1 MKRTYTIFV
10 LIMLANPFRY
20 EWYLWAGCEC
30 NDSDDLILLAN
41 RCRFLRSAK
50 RTFFVEWSA

>member
-20 EWYLWAGCEC
+20 EWCEWTRDDAGEPV
-30 NDSDDLILLAN
+30 LLAI
-41 RCRFLRSAK
+41 RCEYLRTNK
-50 RTFFVEWSA
+50 RLFFIEWNA